1 MKNLLVFSFCFL
13 ALVNCGDIK
22 RENFVRSDGA
32 DSRKNAYTLEDYN
45 LTENVDSV
53 HTIKSRPILNSDFT
67 TYQNDTTKML
77 TYSSFLKFDKKGR
90 LTQGNYLSYDNFS
103 LGKEEYI
110 ISENGKIIDIKFI
123 SPNNDYKHSLVQNT
137 ETRLATL
144 DNYGDSLSS
153 MIYSFYENDRL
164 IKDSVVF
171 SNGDLEVLKYAYD
184 HRGLRVS
191 KIDESSFNKRP
202 ITFLYKY
209 LNFDEFGNWTK
220 RIEYIEMFNP
230 LPDSTY
236 RCAIEE
242 RTIFYSK

>member
-32 DSRKNAYTLEDYN
+32 DNRKNAYTWEDYN

-110 ISENGKIIDIKFI
+110 ISENGKIETLNTSKKPWKIILAQTGIKTQTAGRLKKV
-123 SPNNDYKHSLVQNT
+123 SKYLSKNDY
-137 ETRLATL
+137 
-144 DNYGDSLSS
+144 
-153 MIYSFYENDRL
+153 
-164 IKDSVVF
+164 
-171 SNGDLEVLKYAYD
+171 
-184 HRGLRVS
+184 
-191 KIDESSFNKRP
+191 
-202 ITFLYKY
+202 
-209 LNFDEFGNWTK
+209 
-220 RIEYIEMFNP
+220 
-230 LPDSTY
+230 
-236 RCAIEE
+236 
-242 RTIFYSK
+242 